1 MKDVV
6 SFETAKRLK
15 EAGFPPQSLEA
26 RQMWYYQFN
35 GDCDT
40 ILITD
45 SEDVTGL
52 VAFLMP
58 NAFQGTTN
66 TAKEVDFR
74 GVQDYFA
81 PTATDIL
88 RQIPGDQLAYNGET
102 WVVFPPNDDLRDWE
116 HENPAEACAAAWL
129 WHLLNSKC

>member
-1 MKDVV
+1 MKNIV

-15 EAGFPPQSLEA
+15 EAGFPQHISNNDC
-26 RQMWYYQFN
+26 WYAAN
-35 GDCDT
+35 GDCFLQWHGGD
-40 ILITD
+40 IWIGGEMPITR
-45 SEDVTGL
+45 
-52 VAFLMP
+52 
-58 NAFQGTTN
+58 
-66 TAKEVDFR
+66 EVDAPF
-74 GVQDYFA
+74 FA